1 MTNKMIE
8 RLQGG
13 ANYNRIMRAL
23 NNLYVSFGYE
33 EESQGIC
40 PMDHG
45 FILTREEWMDLAEG
59 VNKFYERFTD
69 QDIKEHNDEEMER
82 HQPSARSKPE
92 PKPRKGWV
100 YVVQG
105 QNNQYKIGLTTR
117 QPSKRLAEFC
127 PKLPFETE
135 LIMTIPSDDVMALEA
150 HIHNRLDHLRI
161 NGEWF
166 ELDEREIL
174 WLRAGA
180 R

>member
-1 MTNKMIE
+1 MANTMIE
-8 RLQGG
+8 RLKGDAKWG
-13 ANYNRIMRAL
+13 SIVRAL

-33 EESQGIC
+33 EESRGIC

-45 FILTREEWMDLAEG
+45 FVLTREEWRELVEG
-59 VNKFYERFTD
+59 VNKFYGHFTD
-69 QDIKEHNDEEMER
+69 QAIEEHNNEQMDR
-82 HQPSARSKPE
+82 HHIHTASQPKA
-92 PKPRKGWV
+92 KPRKGWI

-105 QNNQYKIGLTTR
+105 QDNQYKIGLTTR
-117 QPSKRLAEFC
+117 QPSVRLAEFT
-127 PKLPFETE
+127 PKLPFKTE

-166 ELDEREIL
+166 ELDAAEIN